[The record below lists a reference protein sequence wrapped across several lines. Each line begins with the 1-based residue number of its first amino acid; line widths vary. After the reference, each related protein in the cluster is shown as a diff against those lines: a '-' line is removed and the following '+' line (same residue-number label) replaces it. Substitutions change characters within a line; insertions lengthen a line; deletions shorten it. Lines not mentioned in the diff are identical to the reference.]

1 MRRAV
6 QYFMNT
12 PRANLTLIFG
22 LIGIAITASV
32 RADGPEK
39 VQDGFQIA
47 ETDWPWWRGPHRNG
61 EAASKQT
68 PPTAWDDSKNVVW
81 KTAIPGRGY
90 GSVCLYGNNAFL
102 LTSDEPSGSQ
112 SVLCLDR
119 QSGKVRWSKVV
130 HAQGGMRKNAKST
143 SASST
148 PACDGSNVFVCFPNQ
163 DSLWVSALDLEG
175 AIVWQKKISAYVEH
189 QGFGSSPALYQSLVI
204 AASDNKAGGVI
215 VGMDRKTGET
225 VWQHDRPKLP
235 NYPSPILI
243 HAFGKDQMIM
253 TGCDLVT
260 SLDPMTGKTNWK
272 TAGATTECVTS
283 TITDG
288 QRIFTSGGYP
298 RNHMSAVSADGSSKL
313 VWENDVRLYV
323 PSPLF
328 RNGTLY
334 AVLDAGI
341 ATAWDSATGKEL
353 WKQRLGG
360 TFSSSPVLVGE
371 NIYATNEAGE
381 TFVFKAD
388 PNGYQLVAKNQLG
401 SEVFATPVVCG
412 GKIYYRCSG
421 EIDGKRQEFLYCLA
435 TAVNQ

>member
-1 MRRAV
+1 MRKEMHFFSKSQFRSMMMLGLVGISNITAV
-6 QYFMNT
+6 Q
-12 PRANLTLIFG
+12 
-22 LIGIAITASV
+22 
-32 RADGPEK
+32 ADGPGK
-39 VQDGFQIA
+39 VQDGLQVSDS
-47 ETDWPWWRGPHRNG
+47 DWPWWRGPHRNG
-61 EAASKQT
+61 EAASNQS
-68 PPTAWDDSKNVVW
+68 PPVAWDDSTNVAW

-90 GSVCLYGNNAFL
+90 GSVCLHGDKAFL
-102 LTSDEPSGSQ
+102 LTSDESSGSQ

-119 QSGKVRWSKVV
+119 QTGKVLWTKVV

-148 PACDGSNVFVCFPNQ
+148 PACDGSNLFVCFPNQ
-163 DSLWVSALDLEG
+163 DGLWVSALDLAG
-175 AIVWQKKISAYVEH
+175 SIVWQKKISAYVEH

-215 VGMDRKTGET
+215 VGLDRKTGET
-225 VWQHDRPKLP
+225 VWQHDRPKMP

-260 SLDPMTGKTNWK
+260 SLDHMTGKTNWQ

-283 TITDG
+283 TLTDG

-298 RNHMSAVSADGSSKL
+298 RNHMSAVTADGSSKL

-341 ATAWDSATGKEL
+341 AAAWDSATGKEL
-353 WKQRLGG
+353 WRQRLGG
-360 TFSSSPVLVGE
+360 TFSSSPILVGE
-371 NIYATNEAGE
+371 NIYATNEVGE
-381 TFVFKAD
+381 TFIYKAD
-388 PNGYQLVAKNQLG
+388 PKGYQLVGKNQLG
-401 SEVFATPVVCG
+401 GEVFATPVLCNS
-412 GKIYYRCSG
+412 KIYYRCSR
-421 EIDGKRQEFLYCLA
+421 EVDGKRQEFLYCLA
-435 TAVNQ
+435 SGAKQ